1 MRVAVTGAT
10 GMIGTAVVRALIDR
24 GDEVVPLTRSAAR
37 ARSVLGSGVEPH
49 EWPSPEEGPPPP
61 AALDGADG
69 VIHLLGEPIAQRWSE
84 QAKRKIRDSRVL
96 GTRQLVA
103 GIAALPP
110 DRRPRTLVSQSAA
123 GYYGPRGDERLDENA
138 GPGNDF
144 LADVTSAWEREAMAA
159 ADDVGGADGVSGVS
173 GDPTRVDPTRGDPTR
188 GDATRV
194 VLTRTGVVIASRGGA
209 LARML
214 PPFKLGVGG
223 PVAGGRQYVPW
234 IHLDDVV
241 GAILHV
247 LDDSRATGPVNL
259 TAPEPV
265 TNAELSRALGHVLH
279 RPAVLP
285 VPGAILQLMYGE
297 MASVVLT
304 GQRVVPRRLI
314 ELGFEFRHPDLEAA
328 LTDVLRR

>member
-10 GMIGTAVVRALIDR
+10 GLIGSAVVHALIDR
-24 GDEVVPLTRSAAR
+24 GDYVVALTRDSAR
-37 ARSVLGSGVEPH
+37 ARSVLGSGAEPH
-49 EWPSPEEGPPPP
+49 DWPNPAQAPPPP
-61 AALDGADG
+61 AALDGAGG

-84 QAKRKIRDSRVL
+84 QGKRAIRDSRVL

-103 GIAALPP
+103 GIAALPQE
-110 DRRPRTLVSQSAA
+110 RRPRTLISQSAA
-123 GYYGPRGDERLDENA
+123 GYYGPRGDERLDETAEA
-138 GPGNDF
+138 GDDF
-144 LADVTSAWEREAMAA
+144 LADVTRAWEREATAA
-159 ADDVGGADGVSGVS
+159 AG
-173 GDPTRVDPTRGDPTR
+173 VDPDL
-188 GDATRV
+188 RV
-194 VLTRTGVVIASRGGA
+194 ALTRTGVVLAARGGA

-234 IHLDDVV
+234 IHLDDV
-241 GAILHV
+241 ARAMLHL
-247 LDDSRATGPVNL
+247 LDDDRATGPINL
-259 TAPEPV
+259 TAPEPA

-285 VPGAILQLMYGE
+285 VPGAILRLMYGE

-314 ELGFEFRHPDLEAA
+314 ELGYEFAHSDLEAA
-328 LTDVLRR
+328 LGDVLGR

>member
-10 GMIGTAVVRALIDR
+10 GLIGSAVVRALVDR
-24 GDEVVPLTRSAAR
+24 GDDVVALTRNGAR
-37 ARSVLGSGVEPH
+37 AGSVLGSGVEAH
-49 EWPSPEEGPPPP
+49 EWPSPEQAPPPQS
-61 AALDGADG
+61 ALDGADG

-84 QAKRKIRDSRVL
+84 RAKGAIRDSRVL
-96 GTRQLVA
+96 GTRRLVA
-103 GIAALPP
+103 GIAALPEGQ
-110 DRRPRTLVSQSAA
+110 RPRTLVSQSAA

-144 LADVTSAWEREAMAA
+144 LADVTRAWEQEATAGA
-159 ADDVGGADGVSGVS
+159 GGG
-173 GDPTRVDPTRGDPTR
+173 PN
-188 GDATRV
+188 RV
-194 VLTRTGVVIASRGGA
+194 VLTRTGVVLAPRGGA
-209 LARML
+209 LAKML

-241 GAILHV
+241 RAMLHL
-247 LDDSRATGPVNL
+247 LDDDRATGPVNL

-304 GQRVVPRRLI
+304 GQRVVPQRLS
-314 ELGFEFRHPDLEAA
+314 ELGYEFAHPDLEAA
-328 LTDVLRR
+328 LSDVLGR